1 MSSELVGTSFFVED
15 FIRKYVQYVY
25 TTWVFEG
32 IPEKLKIGEG
42 DDSFVFLIP
51 ETNQVMKFYT
61 KNAWMN
67 PRNAKKLLTYRDI
80 TNRASEVAENEDWKI
95 LFQNSGVE
103 AKVRINRYDDFIF
116 SSRLNC
122 FIGVSPYV
130 SGVRTDNWENYK
142 KLNTPPYFQDFQE
155 YKKWI
160 REINNRIENSVGVS
174 GVDVFLMNAKFIDD
188 TDGLKLVITDLNRAI
203 SDLRY
208 SFHLPFFNRN
218 DQHLK
223 L

>member
-1 MSSELVGTSFFVED
+1 MSPESCKSSFFVDD
-15 FIRKYVQYVY
+15 FVNKYVRNVY

-67 PRNAKKLLTYRDI
+67 PRNAKKLLEYRDI
-80 TNRASEVAENEDWKI
+80 TNRASEVAEKENWKI

-116 SSRLNC
+116 SNRLNC

-130 SGVRTDNWENYK
+130 CGVRTDIRQNYN
-142 KLNTPPYFQDFQE
+142 KLKTPPHFDE
-155 YKKWI
+155 YKQWI
-160 REINNRIENSVGVS
+160 NEINNRIKKSLSVS
-174 GVDVFLMNAKFIDD
+174 GVDVFLMNAKFVDD
-188 TDGLKLVITDLNRAI
+188 TNGLKLVITDLNRAI
-203 SDLRY
+203 SDLKY

-218 DQHLK
+218 DQHIK